1 MSSARFPS
9 LTDQLESYKVV
20 IFITLL
26 MGNVI
31 WLSYNGALISGLLA
45 PKVTKPFVDIESL
58 LTSNY
63 RCVQPQ
69 KRSIEGYAENLL
81 LGLKNC
87 QVQKVYVFLL
97 IKLIFNQ
104 YDLPMK

>member
-81 LGLKNC
+81 LALKIC
-87 QVQKVYVFLL
+87 Y
-97 IKLIFNQ
+97 
-104 YDLPMK
+104 